1 MDGDGSTTERFLNMA
16 KMFRKVAV
24 LAGAA
29 EAARRYA
36 KKNPEK
42 VSRMAENAG
51 RFVDKQTKGKYH
63 DKIQTAVRKVR
74 GQAYQPPA

>member
-1 MDGDGSTTERFLNMA
+1 MA
-16 KMFRKVAV
+16 KLFRKVVV

-36 KKNPEK
+36 RKNPEK

-51 RFVDKQTKGKYH
+51 RFVDKQTKGKYRAQ
-63 DKIQTAVRKVR
+63 INNVVRKVR
-74 GQAYQPPA
+74 TQTGPGQPTA

>member
-1 MDGDGSTTERFLNMA
+1 MA
-16 KMFRKVAV
+16 KLFRKLTV

-42 VSRMAENAG
+42 VGRMAENAG

-63 DKIQTAVRKVR
+63 HQIQNAVRKVQTR
-74 GQAYQPPA
+74 PGQQGHPAV

>member
-1 MDGDGSTTERFLNMA
+1 MA
-16 KMFRKVAV
+16 KLFRKVAV

-36 KKNPEK
+36 RKNPEK
-42 VSRMAENAG
+42 VGRMAENAG

-63 DKIQTAVRKVR
+63 AQIQNVVRKVNP
-74 GQAYQPPA
+74 QTPPPPAQPPA